1 MSVPFHL
8 LMLWKECV
16 WNLNSILVIANSIIV
31 AKQFNNAKQFSLAIS
46 NKILESL
53 LMLSQK
59 CKMLLKICTAILW
72 STKDLSL
79 NTFHQIK
86 LANCTLN
93 FNLIK
98 TKIYHRILLL
108 YTNVGRR
115 LCFRFV
121 YLLIA
126 SVTDAFQIYAPFVCS
141 LICGFYLPT

>member
-8 LMLWKECV
+8 LMLWKEEFV

-31 AKQFNNAKQFSLAIS
+31 AKQFNNTKQFALTIS
-46 NKILESL
+46 NKILKSL
-53 LMLSQK
+53 LMLFQK
-59 CKMLLKICTAILW
+59 CKILFKICTAIIW

-86 LANCTLN
+86 LANCTLY

-98 TKIYHRILLL
+98 TKIYHRLL

-121 YLLIA
+121 YLSIA